1 MPYVVMEDLLDKLK
15 LLNYEEEFVKDLRM
29 RPLNRHYFVIQTN
42 PGEQFYLFT
51 SLAAWLI
58 RKTGRNFEPPQEFDD
73 PNTVITNILENVR
86 QMGVSIGNYLLWIFA
101 PKIKIFFS
109 TLLLDFAPSK
119 LKQGYGEQAIF
130 VLDRLSDEALRSTHF
145 SWGKPIPPTENAA
158 EDDEEVDDSELNL
171 DKVEFQLFI

>member
-86 QMGVSIGNYLLWIFA
+86 QMGVSIGN
-101 PKIKIFFS
+101 
-109 TLLLDFAPSK
+109 TLLKDHFFLGFEPTFFPSNRQVLGSNPDSGFEK
-119 LKQGYGEQAIF
+119 ILIF
-130 VLDRLSDEALRSTHF
+130 LLCF
-145 SWGKPIPPTENAA
+145 
-158 EDDEEVDDSELNL
+158 
-171 DKVEFQLFI
+171 